1 MLDDEERGYVVILS
15 VFFLFFLFFLLAGV
29 FFPTGNEFSGNCP
42 GVICFLKKD
51 ASAKLRASRSSDG
64 PGEASDIL
72 NHKKGAISGTAERE
86 NSWWSIDLGIN
97 HRLIITHYSLR
108 QGKRHGESAL
118 TDWQLEGS
126 HDGKNWK
133 ELKSIYYGKD
143 SQFFAPPLFY
153 TGTWSVGGE
162 IPAFRFF
169 RIFQTG
175 RNSSGKYGLYL
186 SGIELY
192 GVLLNI

>member
-1 MLDDEERGYVVILS
+1 MVVTDHEQMINRI
-15 VFFLFFLFFLLAGV
+15 AA
-29 FFPTGNEFSGNCP
+29 
-42 GVICFLKKD
+42 I
-51 ASAKLRASRSSDG
+51 
-64 PGEASDIL
+64 
-72 NHKKGAISGTAERE
+72 GAISGTAERE
-86 NSWWSIDLGIN
+86 NSLWSIDLGLS
-97 HRLIITHYSLR
+97 HRLIITQYSLR
-108 QGKRHGESAL
+108 QGKRHGESAF

-133 ELKSIYYGKD
+133 ELKTIYYGKD

-162 IPAFRFF
+162 IPAFRFL

-175 RNSSGKYGLYL
+175 RNSSGKYGLYP

>member
-1 MLDDEERGYVVILS
+1 M
-15 VFFLFFLFFLLAGV
+15 
-29 FFPTGNEFSGNCP
+29 
-42 GVICFLKKD
+42 
-51 ASAKLRASRSSDG
+51 
-64 PGEASDIL
+64 
-72 NHKKGAISGTAERE
+72 
-86 NSWWSIDLGIN
+86 
-97 HRLIITHYSLR
+97 R

-126 HDGKNWK
+126 HDGKNWEK
-133 ELKSIYYGKD
+133 LKTIYDGKD
-143 SQFFAPPLFY
+143 PQFAASPPFY
-153 TGTWSVGGE
+153 TGTWSVRGE